1 MKCSEPIR
9 ASSKN
14 YEACFIIHSG
24 EHSVRPPFSPSL
36 VPSSRPLRASNRG
49 LSCAELLPAQHPCL
63 EVQVSRSLMYRGDKS
78 DRSPQSTLLALLSPR
93 WLAHLEKYPP
103 CTALLHTTR
112 GARSAPSPCVRGGL
126 LDVDNIL
133 IFSLRVSIIYV

>member
-78 DRSPQSTLLALLSPR
+78 DRSPQSTLLALLAPR
-93 WLAHLEKYPP
+93 RL
-103 CTALLHTTR
+103 
-112 GARSAPSPCVRGGL
+112 GL
-126 LDVDNIL
+126 LENRMPSSVPHHTPEPSFIPPVVYAVDI
-133 IFSLRVSIIYV
+133 